1 MPWRGVQTGE
11 MNAFIGLRE
20 QRPAPTINETAA
32 STLYTGKTTLAL
44 SEQRLL
50 FEKKGFCHGP
60 TTKSMSF

>member
-11 MNAFIGLRE
+11 MNAFIGLLE
-20 QRPAPTINETAA
+20 ERPAPTINETAA
-32 STLYTGKTTLAL
+32 RTLYTGKTTLAL

-50 FEKKGFCHGP
+50 FEKKDFATDP